1 MTASD
6 QTPRADPT
14 SVLAALEL
22 SQAMVRELDG
32 RIVFW
37 SAGAERLYGWP
48 RQDAFGQISHEL
60 LATEFPKPLTELQS
74 ELLDTGRWE
83 GELRHRTRDGTD
95 VWVASSWVL
104 QKNAAGDPTL
114 VVEVNNDITAL
125 KQQDETRA
133 KLAAI
138 FESSDDS
145 IVGIDLSGVVTTWN
159 PAAERIFGYT
169 AQEMAGQPITRII
182 PPELA
187 AEETVILERARRGEG
202 IGHYRTTRRRK
213 DDTLI
218 PISLTISPIRDNQG
232 KIVGLSKI
240 AHDLTEVAQVRQDVL
255 SREALLQSILD
266 TVPDALVVID
276 ERGRIQSFSSAAER
290 LFGFSRNEAVGQN
303 VTMLMPSPY
312 REEHDGYL
320 QRYRSTG
327 ERRIIGV
334 GRVVVGQR
342 KDGSTFPMELSVGEV
357 TLPGA
362 RRFTGFVRD
371 LTQRQERERRVHELQ
386 AELAHVSRLNDLG
399 QMVSALAHEVN
410 QPLTAIR
417 NYLGATRRF
426 SAAGNVSGI
435 RTALERIGE
444 QSDRAQQIVGR
455 LREFVRKGEV
465 ARRLEDLPKAIEEV
479 NAIAL
484 VGVGRDFKIEFRFDP
499 EASQAWIDKVQVQQV
514 LFNLMRNA
522 VEAMSDCE
530 CRVLTIATEGQG
542 ELVEVSISD
551 TGPGLPEHV
560 RQRIFQPFVTTKPEG
575 MGVGLSICRQI
586 VQAHGGRLWAEDGPN
601 GGTVFRFSLPRL
613 ADQIGTA
620 APVMRLI

>member
-1 MTASD
+1 M
-6 QTPRADPT
+6 
-14 SVLAALEL
+14 
-22 SQAMVRELDG
+22 
-32 RIVFW
+32 
-37 SAGAERLYGWP
+37 
-48 RQDAFGQISHEL
+48 
-60 LATEFPKPLTELQS
+60 
-74 ELLDTGRWE
+74 
-83 GELRHRTRDGTD
+83 
-95 VWVASSWVL
+95 
-104 QKNAAGDPTL
+104 
-114 VVEVNNDITAL
+114 
-125 KQQDETRA
+125 
-133 KLAAI
+133 
-138 FESSDDS
+138 
-145 IVGIDLSGVVTTWN
+145 VTTWN

-213 DDTLI
+213 GDTLI

-290 LFGFSRNEAVGQN
+290 LFGFSRNEAVGRN

-499 EASQAWIDKVQVQQV
+499 EASQAWMDKVQVQQV

>member
-1 MTASD
+1 
-6 QTPRADPT
+6 
-14 SVLAALEL
+14 
-22 SQAMVRELDG
+22 MVRELDG

-499 EASQAWIDKVQVQQV
+499 EASQAWMDKVQVQQV

>member
-1 MTASD
+1 
-6 QTPRADPT
+6 
-14 SVLAALEL
+14 
-22 SQAMVRELDG
+22 MVRELDG

-48 RQDAFGQISHEL
+48 RQEAVGQISHEL
-60 LATEFPKPLTELQS
+60 LATGFPKPLTELQS
-74 ELLDTGRWE
+74 EFLCAGRWE

-114 VVEVNNDITAL
+114 VVEVNNNITAL

-138 FESSDDS
+138 FEFSDDS

-187 AEETVILERARRGEG
+187 AEETVILDRARRGEG
-202 IGHYRTTRRRK
+202 IGHYRTARRHK

-240 AHDLTEVAQVRQDVL
+240 AHDLTEVAQARQDVL

-276 ERGRIQSFSSAAER
+276 ERGRIQSFSSAAEQ

-303 VTMLMPSPY
+303 VTMLTPSPY

-499 EASQAWIDKVQVQQV
+499 EASQAWMDKVQVQQV

-522 VEAMSDCE
+522 VEAMSD
-530 CRVLTIATEGQG
+530 A
-542 ELVEVSISD
+542 S
-551 TGPGLPEHV
+551 
-560 RQRIFQPFVTTKPEG
+560 
-575 MGVGLSICRQI
+575 
-586 VQAHGGRLWAEDGPN
+586 
-601 GGTVFRFSLPRL
+601 
-613 ADQIGTA
+613 A
-620 APVMRLI
+620 AC

>member
-499 EASQAWIDKVQVQQV
+499 EASQAWMDKVQVQQV